1 MYKKI
6 SFILASIFGVGY
18 CPFASGTA
26 GSLATIPLAFFC
38 VYNYGLIGIIL
49 ATFIIFFIGVIVSNE
64 VLKYTKHDPSL
75 IVIDEVSGQLLT
87 FVFVADK
94 LQNTTEDL
102 WIYFAGFILFRIF
115 DITKP
120 QPVRFADEKISNAWG
135 VMLDDILAGIYSAT
149 ILYFALKI
157 LI

>member
-1 MYKKI
+1 MNKKL
-6 SFILASIFGVGY
+6 SFILASAFGVGY

-26 GSLATIPLAFFC
+26 GSLVTIPLAFFC
-38 VYNYGLIGIIL
+38 AYNYGITGILL
-49 ATFIIFFIGVIVSNE
+49 AATISFFIGVIASKE

-75 IVIDEVSGQLLT
+75 IVIDEVSGQLLSFT
-87 FVFVADK
+87 LVANQ
-94 LQNTTEDL
+94 LQNTTENL
-102 WIYFAGFILFRIF
+102 WLYLIGFILFRIF

-135 VMLDDILAGIYSAT
+135 VMLDDILAGIYAAV
-149 ILYFALKI
+149 ILYVMSYY